1 MKELEMLFKTMSE
14 GLKTLSKGIDAVSD
28 RLNDLAKQQK
38 MAAAGATP
46 KAKAKAKSA
55 PKKTARKTSAKQPA
69 GPRKPDTAI
78 GSVYHIVARSKK
90 GATTAT
96 IKQKTGFDDKKIHN
110 IIYKLKKQGRIK
122 SPQKGVYVKA

>member
-46 KAKAKAKSA
+46 KAKAKAKN
-55 PKKTARKTSAKQPA
+55 
-69 GPRKPDTAI
+69 G
-78 GSVYHIVARSKK
+78 
-90 GATTAT
+90 
-96 IKQKTGFDDKKIHN
+96 
-110 IIYKLKKQGRIK
+110 
-122 SPQKGVYVKA
+122 PQKDC